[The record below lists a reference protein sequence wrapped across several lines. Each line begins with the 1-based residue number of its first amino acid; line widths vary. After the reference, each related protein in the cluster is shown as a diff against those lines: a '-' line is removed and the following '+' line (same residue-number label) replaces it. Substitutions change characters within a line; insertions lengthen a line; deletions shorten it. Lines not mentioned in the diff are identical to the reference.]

1 LLNQEYRM
9 LFNRIIKWFVAWP
22 DLLKFIMIMAITIYA
37 TYYVPTPLKMI
48 WYATLAVAYFFSK
61 NEALWLAIFLTT
73 SDGFISF
80 FGVYSATLTI
90 LPGLPAV
97 EISQVYILLSV
108 VKAASLKVKP
118 MIFYKKYIQILL
130 LYLVFH
136 IIWGQ
141 MMGLSGDLNVYFRVL
156 KASIPMMLF
165 YSIPRLFGS
174 QEMYERFFRLI
185 FFVVLSAF
193 AAQLF
198 TLFIGI
204 SPMEA
209 AGISQLE
216 REDNEG
222 EFRVFYNAGSTLIGL
237 FGAMYFLNLRKYKS
251 GYRVLPVAV
260 VFVALSMALL
270 SATRGWI
277 IGFSLIISATIL
289 FTTAVRTKRSMY
301 IILIIIFLML
311 WSLKFPVI
319 SDQLDFA
326 RERLE
331 TIEAIS
337 EGDLTA
343 RGTLQRLD
351 YRSQRALDGW
361 RQNPLFG
368 WGLSDMGYKYEDGH
382 VGNQSLLVTSGIV
395 GFILLNGFIVWF
407 IFMIFSLYLKSATRI
422 PDRDALLV
430 FVIFLIGWFFIHST
444 SGQQFNFT
452 GTPVRIIPQAI
463 FFSFGA
469 FQYQRIT
476 TLLHG
481 KKV

>member
-1 LLNQEYRM
+1 M
-9 LFNRIIKWFVAWP
+9 LFNRIIKWFSAWP
-22 DLLKFIMIMAITIYA
+22 DLLKFTMLMAITIYA
-37 TYYVPTPLKMI
+37 TYYAPSPLRMM
-48 WYATLAVAYFFSK
+48 WYVTIALAYFFSK
-61 NEALWLAIFLTT
+61 NEPLWLAIFLST

-108 VKAASLKVKP
+108 VKAASLKVRP
-118 MIFYKKYIQILL
+118 VIFYTKFIQILL

-141 MMGLSGDLNVYFRVL
+141 MMGLSGGLNVYFRVL
-156 KASIPMMLF
+156 KAFIPMMLF

-174 QEMYERFFRLI
+174 QEMYERFFRLV

-198 TLFIGI
+198 TLITGM

-209 AGISQLE
+209 AGISIQ
-216 REDNEG
+216 EG
-222 EFRVFYNAGSTLIGL
+222 EDDKGDFRVFYNAGSTLAGL
-237 FGAMYFLNLRKYKS
+237 FGALYYMNIRKNNS
-251 GYRVLPVAV
+251 GYRILPVAV
-260 VFVALSMALL
+260 VLAALSMALL

-277 IGFSLIISATIL
+277 ISFTMIISATIL
-289 FTTAVRTKRSMY
+289 FTTAIRTKRSVY
-301 IILIIIFLML
+301 IILIIIPLVL
-311 WSLKFPVI
+311 WSLTFPVI
-319 SDQLDFA
+319 SDQLGFA

-331 TIEAIS
+331 TVGAIS

-351 YRSQRALDGW
+351 YRSQKALDGW
-361 RQNPLFG
+361 KQNPLFG
-368 WGLSDMGYKYEDGH
+368 WGLSDKGYEYEDGH
-382 VGNQSLLVTSGIV
+382 VGNQSLLVTSGLV

-407 IFMIFSLYLKSATRI
+407 IFMILSLYLKSATRI
-422 PDRDALLV
+422 PDRRALLV
-430 FVIFLIGWFFIHST
+430 FVFFLSGWFFIHST

-452 GTPVRIIPQAI
+452 GTPERIIPQAI

-469 FQYQRIT
+469 LQYQRIT
-476 TLLHG
+476 SLLHG
-481 KKV
+481 KNV

>member
-1 LLNQEYRM
+1 
-9 LFNRIIKWFVAWP
+9 
-22 DLLKFIMIMAITIYA
+22 
-37 TYYVPTPLKMI
+37 
-48 WYATLAVAYFFSK
+48 
-61 NEALWLAIFLTT
+61 
-73 SDGFISF
+73 
-80 FGVYSATLTI
+80 
-90 LPGLPAV
+90 
-97 EISQVYILLSV
+97 
-108 VKAASLKVKP
+108 
-118 MIFYKKYIQILL
+118 
-130 LYLVFH
+130 
-136 IIWGQ
+136 
-141 MMGLSGDLNVYFRVL
+141 
-156 KASIPMMLF
+156 
-165 YSIPRLFGS
+165 
-174 QEMYERFFRLI
+174 
-185 FFVVLSAF
+185 
-193 AAQLF
+193 
-198 TLFIGI
+198 
-204 SPMEA
+204 MEA

-407 IFMIFSLYLKSATRI
+407 IFMIF
-422 PDRDALLV
+422 AL
-430 FVIFLIGWFFIHST
+430 
-444 SGQQFNFT
+444 
-452 GTPVRIIPQAI
+452 P
-463 FFSFGA
+463 
-469 FQYQRIT
+469 
-476 TLLHG
+476 
-481 KKV
+481 